1 MHIAATR
8 PMTST
13 MIPLLGFAALALT
26 SCSSEVSAEDLSDEV
41 RSSLTEQVGQ
51 EPDDVDCPDALPADE
66 GSEVR
71 CTLTHG
77 GTSYGV
83 TVTSTGE
90 QDGTVGFDVQVDA
103 QPQE

>member
-1 MHIAATR
+1 MMTTRTAALV
-8 PMTST
+8 PA
-13 MIPLLGFAALALT
+13 LAAAALALT
-26 SCSSEVSAEDLSDEV
+26 ACSAEVPAEELSEQV
-41 RSSLTEQVGQ
+41 KSSLAEQVGQ
-51 EPDDVDCPDALPADE
+51 EPDEVDCPDPLPAEE

-71 CTLTHG
+71 CTLTDG

-90 QDGTVGFDVQVDA
+90 QDGEVSFEVLVDE

>member
-1 MHIAATR
+1 MTTRTAALVPT
-8 PMTST
+8 
-13 MIPLLGFAALALT
+13 LAAAALALT
-26 SCSSEVSAEDLSDEV
+26 ACSSEVPADELSEQV
-41 RSSLTEQVGQ
+41 KSSLAEQVGQ
-51 EPDDVDCPDALPADE
+51 EPDEVDCPDPLPAEE
-66 GSEVR
+66 GSEVT

-90 QDGTVGFDVQVDA
+90 QDGQIGFEALVDE

>member
-1 MHIAATR
+1 MKTR
-8 PMTST
+8 TITALAPM
-13 MIPLLGFAALALT
+13 LGAAALALT
-26 SCSSEVSAEDLSDEV
+26 ACGSSEVPADELSEQV
-41 RSSLTEQVGQ
+41 KTSLTEQVGQ
-51 EPDDVDCPDALPADE
+51 EPEKVDCPDPLPAED

-77 GTSYGV
+77 GTSYGI

-90 QDGTVGFDVQVDA
+90 QDGQVAFDILVDE